1 MRFPQSEINEVLF
14 YIKAA
19 GNDLRYKNEDAFW
32 NFRSLSA
39 SKCFF
44 FFFLHQY
51 HYPPF
56 FNAPFADSSN
66 LTLRGKT
73 SLFCAGI
80 TGSEAQKHAGWIW
93 LQIQ

>member
-39 SKCFF
+39 SKCFLF
-44 FFFLHQY
+44 FFTSSISLSSFFLML
-51 HYPPF
+51 PL
-56 FNAPFADSSN
+56 
-66 LTLRGKT
+66 LTAVT
-73 SLFCAGI
+73 
-80 TGSEAQKHAGWIW
+80 
-93 LQIQ
+93 